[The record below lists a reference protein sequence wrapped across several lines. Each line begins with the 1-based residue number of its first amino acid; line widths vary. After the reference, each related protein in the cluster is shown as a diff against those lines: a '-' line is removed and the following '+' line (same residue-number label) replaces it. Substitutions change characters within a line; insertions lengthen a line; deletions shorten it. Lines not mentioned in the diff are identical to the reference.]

1 MAKQPNESV
10 PEGRAALRG
19 LSAVAPAARRWSGAL
34 VHAALLL
41 LVSVAGAFVIS
52 PTLYTQQIPEFG
64 RDEIGKPFHS
74 TSPTGFKAG
83 RDYQLVNQALTEQ
96 RRQEARSAVRP
107 VYDYNPALVADLR
120 ASIHEAFAAMRDLL
134 AQLDRESARNA
145 PGSNPPDQESAAS
158 KKKRRPEAAPAA
170 DNELLAGRLWAE
182 RRSFEHKLFSIE
194 DEDFQALVAARFPLK
209 AELAAISLIERA
221 YHGPVATLRD
231 ELSQWGGQGITV
243 RSLGSGGEQVSSVAP
258 PMVNDVQETKAEL
271 DRFASIPG
279 YFLSDSPSTLRRA
292 VLRLVKRQFRPNLTV
307 NIAETEARRNQ
318 AAAGVKD
325 VLIQVKKGQKVIS
338 DGELID
344 ESHLAI
350 FDAMRA
356 HSDRRDFF
364 EIQLGGA
371 GLIALLVASAYAFH
385 RAAFRRFRPSRKDA
399 LLLAC
404 LLIGTLWLIR
414 LAVTGADALHD
425 KFARI
430 PAEALYYAI
439 PVAAGA
445 MLVRFLV
452 NQELA
457 LFFAI
462 VLAALA
468 GIMLGNSLPFCVQA
482 LASSLIGAD
491 RIARARDRVGILKAG
506 LSVGLVSIPTVLLF
520 GLAEGKGLSNEALIT
535 AGFAF
540 AGNSIAIPL
549 ILLALTPVLEAAFGY
564 ASDIQLLEL
573 ANLNHP
579 ALKELIVQAPGTY
592 HHSIII
598 GSLVE
603 AAAEAIGADPL
614 LARSCAYYHDIG
626 KGRNPLYFGENQRG
640 ENRHDALAPAMSAVI
655 IKRHV
660 TEGMEMARQYKLPKL
675 VADAIPQ
682 HHGTRLVEYFYQKAL
697 KEQEGKE
704 NPSPIDEALY
714 RYPGP
719 KPQFCEAALV
729 MLADVVEASSK
740 SLADPSAENLKA
752 SVGQW
757 INQIFSEGQLDDC
770 DLTLRELNLIAG
782 AFVRTLDGIYRARPQ
797 DAGGASRPSEPSRPV
812 SVVIGGKNPA
822 AKVGRPA

>member
-1 MAKQPNESV
+1 MPEQQNESA
-10 PEGRAALRG
+10 PDGRAGLRG
-19 LSAVAPAARRWSGAL
+19 LSPLGPVARRFSGAA
-34 VHAALLL
+34 VHAGLLL
-41 LVSVAGAFVIS
+41 LVSTVGAFVIS
-52 PTLYTQQIPEFG
+52 PTLYTQQIPEFS
-64 RDEIGKPFHS
+64 REDVGKPFHS
-74 TSPTGFKAG
+74 TLPTGFKAG
-83 RDYQLVNQALTEQ
+83 RDYQLVNQTLTEQ

-107 VYDYNPALVADLR
+107 VYDYNPALVGDLR
-120 ASIHEAFAAMRDLL
+120 ASIHEAFAGMRDFL
-134 AQLDRESARNA
+134 AHLERQSAQNA
-145 PGSNPPDQESAAS
+145 PGSSPADQESTAG
-158 KKKRRPEAAPAA
+158 KKKRRPEAAAL
-170 DNELLAGRLWAE
+170 DDEVLASRLWAE
-182 RRSFEHKLFSIE
+182 RRSFEHKLLPVE
-194 DEDFQALVAARFPLK
+194 DEDFQALVVARFPLK

-292 VLRLVKRQFRPNLTV
+292 VLRLVKRQIRPNLTV

-404 LLIGTLWLIR
+404 LLIATLWLIR

-540 AGNSIAIPL
+540 AGNSLAIPL
-549 ILLALTPVLEAAFGY
+549 ILLALTPVIEAAFGY
-564 ASDIQLLEL
+564 ASDIKLLEL

-682 HHGTRLVEYFYQKAL
+682 HHGTRLVEYFHQKAL

-740 SLADPSAENLKA
+740 SLADPSAENLKV